1 MFAELGMQLQP
12 RVAATLPSWPEV
24 LGYYRSSAKPTVRDV
39 LRDADQ
45 SGRPA
50 VQPRCGVGAHDDMT
64 RLLRTLEQHGEP
76 DILTLTIDSY
86 TRLKRFSTAAATL
99 RRAPRELNG
108 YPLVAH
114 GWRRGRELNEA
125 VRAPLEVRHGSPD
138 GRELFAVTVAAGI
151 TSYEGGGITYNIP
164 YCKDVPLDVSLEAW
178 RQIDAACGVLASA
191 GVVVDRE
198 VFGTLTAVLMP
209 PSICLA
215 VCLLEAYAAAVE
227 GVRCVS
233 IAYPQGGE
241 IHQDIAALR
250 LIREL
255 GARYLPP
262 NVEVY
267 PVLHQFMG
275 VFPRVTEVADALILY
290 GGLTARLGGA
300 TKIINKTNQEAYGI
314 PDPMANARGIRT
326 TMLGCAEFLDFVAL
340 DEERVAEE
348 AYWLRREVV
357 ELIEPVLNGGYLL
370 KEIADAFRSGRLDVP
385 FSASIHARSEVI
397 PRRDEQGA
405 IRFLHAGNLPFS
417 RATLRRNEHRL
428 RARRDPKHRLIE
440 SITSDIDY
448 FKAYDHRRRVPLYA
462 RR

>member
-24 LGYYRSSAKPTVRDV
+24 LGYYRSSTKPTVPDV
-39 LRDADQ
+39 LRDADR

-50 VQPRCGVGAHDDMT
+50 VQPRCGVGAHDAMMA
-64 RLLRTLEQHGEP
+64 LLRSLEKHGEP

-86 TRLKRFSTAAATL
+86 TRLKRFSTAASTL

-114 GWRRGRELNEA
+114 GWRRGRELNNA

-138 GRELFAVTVAAGI
+138 GRELFAVTVASGI

-241 IHQDIAALR
+241 IHQDVAALR

-255 GARYLPP
+255 AERYLPP
-262 NVEVY
+262 GVEVY

-275 VFPRVTEVADALILY
+275 VFPRVAEVADALILF

-300 TKIINKTNQEAYGI
+300 TKIINKTNQEAFGI
-314 PDPMANARGIRT
+314 PDPMANAQGIRT
-326 TMLGCAEFLDFVAL
+326 TVLACTEFLDFVAL

-348 AYWLRREVV
+348 TYWLRREVV
-357 ELIEPVLNGGYLL
+357 ELIEPVLDGGYLL

-385 FSASIHARSEVI
+385 FSASVHARSEVI
-397 PRRDEQGA
+397 PRRDEHGA

-417 RATLRRNEHRL
+417 RATLRRNEQRL
-428 RARRDPKHRLIE
+428 RARREPRNRLIE
-440 SITSDIDY
+440 SITRDIDY
-448 FKAYDHRRRVPLYA
+448 FKAYDARRRVPLFA

>member
-24 LGYYRSSAKPTVRDV
+24 LGYYRSSAKPSVPDV
-39 LRDADQ
+39 LRDAERT
-45 SGRPA
+45 GRPA
-50 VQPRCGVGAHDDMT
+50 VQPRCGVGAHDDMAA
-64 RLLRTLEQHGEP
+64 LLSSLEKHGEP

-86 TRLKRFSTAAATL
+86 TRLKRFSDAASTL

-114 GWRRGRELNEA
+114 GWRRGRELNEL

-138 GRELFAVTVAAGI
+138 GRELFAVTVASGI

-215 VCLLEAYAAAVE
+215 ICLLEAYAAAAE

-241 IHQDIAALR
+241 IHQDVAALR

-262 NVEVY
+262 EVEVY

-314 PDPMANARGIRT
+314 PDPMANVHGIRT
-326 TMLGCAEFLDFVAL
+326 TVLGCSQFLDFVEI

-348 AYWLRREVV
+348 VYWLRREVT
-357 ELIEPVLNGGYLL
+357 ELVEPVLGGGYLL
-370 KEIADAFRSGRLDVP
+370 KEIADAFRTGRLDVP

-397 PRRDEQGA
+397 PRRDEHGA
-405 IRFLHAGNLPFS
+405 IRLLHAGGLPFS
-417 RATLRRNEHRL
+417 RATLRRNEQRL
-428 RARRDPKHRLIE
+428 RARKEPKSRLIE
-440 SITSDIDY
+440 SITRDIDY
-448 FKAYDHRRRVPLYA
+448 FKAFEGRRRLPLFA